1 MRHHFVVLVVLA
13 VAACRGPVA
22 AADSKAPAPETPK
35 QAEKE
40 KEKEK
45 VASCVDDGK
54 PYDATKLRERL
65 TALAAPGLDGRAS
78 GSAGER
84 AARALIV
91 ERFRCLG
98 LAAAGDGDGY
108 EQAFT
113 DFDGHATANV
123 VGMLAGSSDE
133 IVVVGAH
140 HDHLGNK
147 HLGANDN
154 GSGVVGLLAIAQAL
168 RQRADVPKRSVVFVT
183 FSAEEQGLIGSQ
195 YFVAHPPAHVPLAK
209 VVQYIN
215 LDMLGSHAAK
225 KAVYAF
231 GAFPKL
237 PARALLQ
244 TLATHYPKINLG
256 IGGHS
261 VRGDHFGFCKQGI
274 PYVFLWTP
282 DPKCYHETCD
292 TADRIDYAG
301 FAAITALAGGL
312 VGGLADSATD
322 LAAVRAKRGCG
333 VP

>member
-1 MRHHFVVLVVLA
+1 MRHHFVALVVVA
-13 VAACRGPVA
+13 VACRGPVV
-22 AADSKAPAPETPK
+22 ADDSHVRAPTQVVIAPDKDKP
-35 QAEKE
+35 AD
-40 KEKEK
+40 K
-45 VASCVDDGK
+45 VASCVDDAK
-54 PYDATKLRERL
+54 PYDAAKLRERL

-78 GSAGER
+78 GSDGER

-98 LAAAGDGDGY
+98 LAPAGDGDGY

-140 HDHLGNK
+140 HDHLGNG

-168 RQRADVPKRSVVFVT
+168 RQRGEAPKRSVVFVT

-195 YFVAHPPAHVPLAK
+195 YFVAHPPAKVPLGK

-215 LDMLGSHAAK
+215 LDMLGSHGAK

-244 TLATHYPKINLG
+244 TLAKGYPKINVG

-292 TADRIDYAG
+292 TADRIDYTG
-301 FAAITALAGGL
+301 FAAIAALAGDL
-312 VGGLADSATD
+312 VSGLADSATD

-333 VP
+333 NP